1 MPARTCSQLALVKSW
16 PTGAGAV
23 LSATE
28 LLVPMP
34 NTCTR
39 EHPKKGK
46 CGEPSFRL
54 EFEGMVL
61 GEAEMFH
68 SGTFRMRY
76 FTSGLLPWDC
86 FKVNCFDFLFLME
99 GLFKIKI
106 D

>member
-1 MPARTCSQLALVKSW
+1 VKSW
-16 PTGAGAV
+16 PTRAGAV

-28 LLVPMP
+28 LLVPVP

-61 GEAEMFH
+61 GEAEM
-68 SGTFRMRY
+68 
-76 FTSGLLPWDC
+76 
-86 FKVNCFDFLFLME
+86 
-99 GLFKIKI
+99 
-106 D
+106 